1 MSASYREALRGDPE
15 HTQTIL
21 RKGDPIP
28 RVIPAERLPDGEI
41 TVPLAAP
48 LNMAPRPTRWPSTC
62 AGPPKQAMITGKTI
76 TFVQDLSTVD
86 TVGSSVKLTHPLGVT
101 RYRLQGI
108 GSTR

>member
-1 MSASYREALRGDPE
+1 M
-15 HTQTIL
+15 
-21 RKGDPIP
+21 
-28 RVIPAERLPDGEI
+28 
-41 TVPLAAP
+41 
-48 LNMAPRPTRWPSTC
+48 
-62 AGPPKQAMITGKTI
+62 TGKTI